1 MQTTS
6 NWCCYNDICTT
17 LTPMETTD
25 VIREEVGPI
34 YDSARELYA
43 RIVGRLLWDPS
54 LDEAAVTAQK
64 ILTAAIRLRLAL
76 GIDDAETQ
84 SLLRQELAD
93 VPCLT
98 LLAVVAAGSTHP
110 SHGSETMH

>member
-1 MQTTS
+1 
-6 NWCCYNDICTT
+6 
-17 LTPMETTD
+17 METTNVPRD
-25 VIREEVGPI
+25 EIERI

-76 GIDDAETQ
+76 GIGDAETRDF
-84 SLLRQELAD
+84 LRRELSEI
-93 VPCLT
+93 PCLT
-98 LLAVVAAGSTHP
+98 LLAVVAARSTHP
-110 SHGSETMH
+110 SHGSEPAH

>member
-1 MQTTS
+1 MA
-6 NWCCYNDICTT
+6 TT

-25 VIREEVGPI
+25 VAREEVGRI

-84 SLLRQELAD
+84 ELLRREWSEI
-93 VPCLT
+93 PCLT
-98 LLAVVAAGSTHP
+98 LLAVVASRSNQPLQTNGVVH
-110 SHGSETMH
+110 